1 MLLSLLETILVT
13 YLMEKD
19 SASQE
24 KLRLMEREDKQEYV
38 KTDNSNTGETQIT
51 DANQM
56 LHEWESMSIILKAL
70 KPNFL
75 NQLFPCTSQSLT
87 V

>member
-24 KLRLMEREDKQEYV
+24 QLRLLDNWEDKQEKV
-38 KTDNSNTGETQIT
+38 EIDNCNTGETQIKGKSSFHRSLL
-51 DANQM
+51 DAIGEIFR
-56 LHEWESMSIILKAL
+56 LLIL
-70 KPNFL
+70 
-75 NQLFPCTSQSLT
+75 

>member
-24 KLRLMEREDKQEYV
+24 QLRLRDDWEDKQEKV
-38 KTDNSNTGETQIT
+38 EIDNCNTGETQIRDKSSFHRSLS
-51 DANQM
+51 DAVEEIV
-56 LHEWESMSIILKAL
+56 LY
-70 KPNFL
+70 
-75 NQLFPCTSQSLT
+75 
-87 V
+87 